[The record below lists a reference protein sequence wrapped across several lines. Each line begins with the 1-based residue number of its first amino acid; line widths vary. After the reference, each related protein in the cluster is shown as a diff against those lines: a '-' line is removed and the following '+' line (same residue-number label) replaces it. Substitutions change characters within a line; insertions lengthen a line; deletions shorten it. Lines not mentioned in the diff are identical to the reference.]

1 VVFPDRPRAL
11 ITGAGSGLGRAL
23 AVRLA
28 DREGRVLVTDVRMD
42 PAEETARVVRT
53 RGGEAIVQGLDVTD
67 PEQWAAAR
75 ATIEAAWGGLDI
87 LVNNA
92 GVAVAGRTGEIP
104 IEDWRW
110 LLDINLWGVIYG
122 CHTFVPMLRA
132 QRSGFILNVASS
144 AGLLSAPELGPYNVA
159 KAGVISLSETLYG
172 ELKEDDIHTTALCP
186 TFFRSEL
193 FDRTRTTNADLRRIT
208 EKLIGQAGWTAEQIA
223 DVALRGLES
232 GELYVIP
239 QLDGQIM
246 WRVKRTLG
254 PGALQRMLRW
264 VRNSKSVAD
273 GAMPWR
279 RRGE

>member
-1 VVFPDRPRAL
+1 MVFPDRPRAL

>member
-1 VVFPDRPRAL
+1 MVFPDRPRVL

-23 AVRLA
+23 AEQLA
-28 DREGRVLVTDVRMD
+28 DREARVLVSDVRMD
-42 PAEETARVVRT
+42 PAEDTARAVRSK
-53 RGGEAIVQGLDVTD
+53 GGEAIVQSLDVTSV
-67 PEQWAAAR
+67 EQWEAAR
-75 ATIEAAWGGLDI
+75 ATIESAWGGIDI

-104 IEDWRW
+104 LEDWRW
-110 LLDINLWGVIYG
+110 LMDINLWGVIYG
-122 CHTFVPMLRA
+122 CHTFVPMMRK
-132 QRSGFILNVASS
+132 QKSGFILNVASS
-144 AGLLSAPELGPYNVA
+144 AGLLSAPELAPYNVA
-159 KAGVISLSETLYG
+159 KAGVISLSETLHG
-172 ELKEDDIHTTALCP
+172 ELAEDHVHTTALCP

-193 FDRTRTTNADLRRIT
+193 YDRTRTTTADLGRIT
-208 EKLIGQAGWTAEQIA
+208 QKLIAQAGWTAEQIA

-254 PGALQRMLRW
+254 PGAVQRMLRW

-273 GAMPWR
+273 GALPWKPR
-279 RRGE
+279 

>member
-1 VVFPDRPRAL
+1 MVFPERPRVL

-23 AVRLA
+23 AEQLA
-28 DREGRVLVTDVRMD
+28 EREARVLVSDVRMD
-42 PAEETARVVRT
+42 PAEDTARAVRAK
-53 RGGEAIVQGLDVTD
+53 GGEAIVQSLDVTSVD
-67 PEQWAAAR
+67 QW
-75 ATIEAAWGGLDI
+75 EAVRSTVESAWGGLDV

-104 IEDWRW
+104 LEDWRW
-110 LLDINLWGVIYG
+110 LMDINLWGVIYG
-122 CHTFVPMLRA
+122 CHTFVPIMRR
-132 QRSGFILNVASS
+132 QKTGFILNVASS

-159 KAGVISLSETLYG
+159 KAGVISLSETLAG
-172 ELKEDDIHTTALCP
+172 ELKDDHIHTTALCP

-193 FDRTRTTNADLRRIT
+193 YDRTRTTTADLGRIT
-208 EKLIGQAGWTAEQIA
+208 EKLIAQAGWTAEQIA
-223 DVALRGLES
+223 EVALRGLES

-273 GAMPWR
+273 GALPWKPKP
-279 RRGE
+279 

>member
-1 VVFPDRPRAL
+1 
-11 ITGAGSGLGRAL
+11 
-23 AVRLA
+23 
-28 DREGRVLVTDVRMD
+28 
-42 PAEETARVVRT
+42 VRT